1 MRIIFIGAGNLAT
14 NLALAICRNTSHKI
28 IQVFSNTIQSAEELA
43 KKINDI
49 QYAEAQPNGI
59 CTRATNNI
67 DDIDMEA
74 DLFIISIKDSA
85 LQSVVNRL
93 CTGTRT
99 GLFVH
104 TAGSISMNIFEG
116 HTARFGV
123 FYPMQ
128 TFSKQKIA
136 DFSKISTFVEANN
149 DSDLQLLL
157 SLGEEICGNTYEL
170 SSEARKRLHLAAV
183 FACNFANHCFALSA
197 EILEEQGVPFNVM
210 LPLIDETT
218 LKVHSLHPKDAQTGP
233 AVRFDENVIEMQ
245 SRMLAHKPA
254 ARQIY
259 DLMSSSI
266 HETATTHNDNNK

>member
-1 MRIIFIGAGNLAT
+1 MRIIFIGAGKLAT

-28 IQVFSNTIQSAEELA
+28 KQVFSNTIQSAEELA

-49 QYAEAQPNGI
+49 QCSETQTDKVSAI
-59 CTRATNNI
+59 ATNNI
-67 DDIDMEA
+67 DDIEEA

-85 LQSVVNRL
+85 LQNVVSRL
-93 CTGTRT
+93 CNGTRT

-104 TAGSISMNIFEG
+104 TAGSIPMNIFEG

-157 SLGEEICGNTYEL
+157 SLGKEICGNTYEL

-218 LKVHSLHPKDAQTGP
+218 LKVHSLHPRDAQTGP
-233 AVRFDENVIEMQ
+233 AVRFDKNVIEMQ
-245 SRMLAHKPA
+245 SRMLAHKPT

-266 HETATTHNDNNK
+266 HETATTHNDNSK